1 MDLRP
6 NVGYVSTYPPRACGI
21 ATYTRDLARAL
32 LMRRQIGRHLF
43 VAINEEDG
51 NRYSDPNV
59 RFEINQHE
67 RADYIAAADFL
78 NQSDVDVVNLQHEY
92 GIYGGDWGEYVLDL
106 CKNLEKPLV
115 TTLHTVLLH
124 PREKAR
130 RIISEI
136 AELSETVIVTI
147 ESAAR
152 ILQKRFGLDSTK
164 IRVVRHGAALPERGR
179 GEYAKRYLGL
189 QKRTLL
195 ATFGLISSGK
205 GIEYAIK
212 SLSYLVK
219 ERPELL
225 YLVIGETHPE
235 VRRHEGEAYREKLI
249 AVTRRLKLERNVRFI
264 DRYVR
269 DDELSLYLQAVDIY
283 LAPYLGKDQVSSG
296 TITLALGHGKAIVAT
311 PSLFVKEELAN
322 HRGLFCKFA
331 DARSMAECVARIL
344 DDTKLWGELAS
355 NAYAY
360 GQEVGWTKVADQYG
374 DILRSA
380 IGIPR
385 TVNETAAISEA

>member
-6 NVGYVSTYPPRACGI
+6 HVGYISTYPPRACGI

-32 LMRRQIGRHLF
+32 LIRGQIGRRLV
-43 VAINEEDG
+43 VAVNEEDG
-51 NRYSDPNV
+51 NRYSDPSV
-59 RFEINQHE
+59 GLAIDQHE
-67 RADYIAAADFL
+67 RADYLTAAVFL
-78 NQSDVDVVNLQHEY
+78 NQSNVDVVNLQHEY
-92 GIYGGDWGEYVLDL
+92 GIYGGEWGEYVLDL
-106 CKNLEKPLV
+106 CRNLRKPLV
-115 TTLHTVLLH
+115 TTFHTVLRN
-124 PREKAR
+124 PPEKAR
-130 RIISEI
+130 RIVSEL

-147 ESAAR
+147 QSAAK
-152 ILQKRFGLDSTK
+152 LLEKRFGLDAKK

-179 GEYAKRYLGL
+179 SEYAKRYLGL
-189 QKRTLL
+189 QERTVL

-235 VRRHEGEAYREKLI
+235 VRRHEGEAYREKLVSI
-249 AVTRRLKLERNVRFI
+249 TKRLKLERNVRFI
-264 DRYVR
+264 DRYLR

-296 TITLALGHGKAIVAT
+296 TLTLALGHGKAIVAT
-311 PSLFVKEELAN
+311 PTLFAKEELSDN
-322 HRGLFCKFA
+322 RGLFCKFA
-331 DARSMAECVARIL
+331 DARSMAECVARIT
-344 DDTKLWGELAS
+344 DDAKLRRELEW
-355 NAYAY
+355 NAFKY

-385 TVNETAAISEA
+385 TINETAAVSEA